1 VVIFKNIKIMEQL
14 FTFLII
20 IFFCSLTMVIG
31 SPIMFGLFFIGG
43 LIYHIVRG
51 KIKGWSLPNDIKKRH
66 SW

>member
-1 VVIFKNIKIMEQL
+1 MVIFKDIKNMEQL

-20 IFFCSLTMVIG
+20 IFFCSLTIAMEY
-31 SPIMFGLFFIGG
+31 PIMFGLSFIGG
-43 LIYHIVRG
+43 LIYHIIRG